1 MIRPSRLV
9 SLGPRPT
16 AALLALGLLAGCQDQ
31 PANLGPDAPA
41 LPQGGGSAAEMGP
54 GFCESAPPTDPTLAN
69 EWNHMCMPGR

>member
-9 SLGPRPT
+9 SLGLRPT

-41 LPQGGGSAAEMGP
+41 PPQGGGSAAEMGP
-54 GFCESAPPTDPTLAN
+54 GFCEGPQPTDGALAS
-69 EWNHMCMPGR
+69 EWNRMCMPGR